1 MLDKEVVS
9 YMKAFHYGE
18 SQAAH
23 SRKLEKKIG
32 IRSREL
38 REVVSRL
45 RMGGVPICSSDYG
58 YFYAADEEE
67 LNRTIRQLTSR
78 ITKMAQARS
87 GLIKARALY
96 SDDEQICLS
105 LEGGGGI

>member
-1 MLDKEVVS
+1 MLDKEVIS
-9 YMKAFHYGE
+9 YMKAFHHGE

-23 SRKLEKKIG
+23 SRKLEKKFG
-32 IRSREL
+32 IRCREL

-45 RMGGVPICSSDYG
+45 RVAGIPICSSDYG
-58 YFYAADEEE
+58 YFYVVDEAE

-87 GLIKARALY
+87 GLIKARTLY
-96 SDDEQICLS
+96 SDDGQICLP
-105 LEGGGGI
+105 LEGGGDI